1 MAARKTTIWRE
12 LPATLSLAAPIVVGQ
27 LAQMSIGLTDTA
39 FIGRLGE
46 VPLAAA
52 AFTSGLSG
60 MFYVVGVGL
69 LSGAS
74 VGTARD
80 HGAGNIA
87 GSAAWLRHGRAFALA
102 VGLSELAVL
111 VLLSTQFA
119 ALHQPARVVAI
130 VRPFFVLVAAS
141 LVPSLLFQ
149 VQRQFAEAIGQP
161 RGPMLIIFSSVAL
174 NALLNWV
181 FIFGHWGCPPLGLVG
196 SGWSTLIARSW
207 SVIACAAWLHYS
219 PHFAAVRGARSE
231 LWQSERFLTL
241 LRLGVPTGAMLLFET
256 GAFSASALL
265 MGWLG
270 ELPLA
275 AHQVALS
282 CASFTFMVPLGLSH
296 AVSLRISRARGAGQ
310 ERSLLAIGWGALATG
325 LLLMLAFALMFALAG
340 GALAALFT
348 PASEVISLARQL
360 LLVAAIFQIFDGAQ
374 VISVG
379 ALRGLTDVRLP
390 MAITFVAYWLISLP
404 LGYWL
409 AFHAGFR
416 AVGLWI
422 GLAAGL
428 GSAAIALLGRFH
440 VKARGHT
447 LDRATSSLPFEKT
460 AP

>member
-1 MAARKTTIWRE
+1 MNRIRRE
-12 LPATLSLAAPIVVGQ
+12 LPATLTLAVPIVVGQ

-46 VPLAAA
+46 LPLAAA
-52 AFTSGLSG
+52 AFTAGIFG

-74 VGTARD
+74 VCTARD
-80 HGAGNIA
+80 HGAGNVA
-87 GSAAWLRHGRAFALA
+87 GSAAWLRHGRVFALA
-102 VGLSELAVL
+102 VGLSALGAL

-130 VRPFFVLVAAS
+130 VRPFFLLVAAS
-141 LVPSLLFQ
+141 LVPALLFQ
-149 VQRQFAEAIGQP
+149 VQRQFAEAVGQA

-174 NALLNWV
+174 NALLNWAL
-181 FIFGHWGCPPLGLVG
+181 IFGHWGCPPLGLVG

-207 SVIACAAWLHYS
+207 SVLACGVWLHIS
-219 PHFAAVRGARSE
+219 PRFAAVRSARRDG
-231 LWQSERFLTL
+231 WQRARFLTL
-241 LRLGVPTGAMLLFET
+241 LGIGVPTGAMLLFET

-296 AVSLRISRARGAGQ
+296 AVSVRISRARGAGQ
-310 ERSLLAIGWGALATG
+310 ERSLLAIGWGALVTG
-325 LLLMLAFALMFALAG
+325 LTLMLAFALMFALAG

-348 PASEVISLARQL
+348 PASEVVSLARQL
-360 LLVAAIFQIFDGAQ
+360 LMVAAVFQIFDGAQ

-390 MAITFVAYWLISLP
+390 MVITFVAYWLISLP

-409 AFHAGFR
+409 AFHAGFG

-428 GSAAIALLGRFH
+428 GSAAVALLGRFH
-440 VKARGHT
+440 VKARRYS
-447 LDRATSSLPFEKT
+447 LEQADSSNLHIEKT
-460 AP
+460 TP